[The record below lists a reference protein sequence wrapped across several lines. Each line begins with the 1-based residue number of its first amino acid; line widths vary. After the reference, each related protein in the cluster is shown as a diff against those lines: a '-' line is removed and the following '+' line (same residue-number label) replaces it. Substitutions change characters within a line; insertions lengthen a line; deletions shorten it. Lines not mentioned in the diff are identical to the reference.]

1 MGLAS
6 GQARLLSI
14 TARLTDNEY
23 RSQRLTNA
31 RLNLSTLSE
40 NARVEYQDALSQN
53 KFIYESFNGS
63 GKMQKTDLTPTV
75 LWQYQPTK
83 NQYAL
88 INTAGKVL
96 VSQEDGDN
104 FKQTDNLM
112 QFLDRYGLF
121 DSYNTEYAQYMSDY
135 AKYEND
141 LSDWNVDMAQWEA
154 DCAEVHNKY
163 LEDLEAWHAKY
174 DSKPN
179 LYETF
184 KNEVGTYEDICELE
198 ANMEIPLDGRYC
210 YFMAIA
216 SSQGQTECYLHLL
229 NELLEYDGGDCVEK
243 YFTASCAYN
252 KSFERTDCR
261 FHTNGEEGG
270 MHGQG
275 DTNAVMAEVS
285 AGIDDP
291 EKFCDGDDDFKPA
304 YLNNGVEDEHKYN
317 MLQAA
322 KDAGREPTA
331 FEILASDYVYNP
343 DTHDCSQ
350 LKTIKQKAI
359 DLYYIIL
366 NVDKFPEAD
375 AETRTN
381 MLINFTEGDMR
392 KIAENPP
399 TEPPIPYEA
408 PLKPQP
414 PIKPEIYIED
424 VEKSQWYTNLWYRM
438 NGEDN
443 PQEIFKISEDIV
455 SADAEETEIS
465 RYLLDFENANK
476 NNNSVAY
483 EILPSNLAY
492 SKDWLNNVLSQGI
505 VSMEKVGVT
514 RTSNEN
520 ELKWSSI
527 IYSNTTDINTEEN
540 SEAIAKA
547 ELHYTQILSEVESKD
562 KKFQMQLRSLDT
574 EHNALQTEY
583 SSVKSAV
590 DKNISRSF
598 KVFQG

>member
-154 DCAEVHNKY
+154 DCANYKEY
-163 LEDLEAWHAKY
+163 LIKLAKWEEESDKQDLY
-174 DSKPN
+174 N
-179 LYETF
+179 LFSNT
-184 KNEVGTYEDICELE
+184 VGTYEDIKKLSSL
-198 ANMEIPLDGRYC
+198 PTDSRYC
-210 YFMAIA
+210 YYRSIKEVNH
-216 SSQGQTECYLHLL
+216 TDCYLHILNGLL
-229 NELLEYDGGDCVEK
+229 DFNGTKDDSSFATHRYM
-243 YFTASCAYN
+243 ASCDIN
-252 KSFERTDCR
+252 RDFTESSRWFE
-261 FHTNGEEGG
+261 TNGQKGG
-270 MHGQG
+270 MFNYGHESVYSEMKAISDGM
-275 DTNAVMAEVS
+275 N
-285 AGIDDP
+285 DP
-291 EKFCDGDDDFKPA
+291 EKLCDGDDDFKPA
-304 YLNNGVEDEHKYN
+304 YMNLGFEDEYKYN

-322 KDAGREPTA
+322 RDEGREPTA

-350 LKTIKQKAI
+350 LKTLKQKAI
-359 DLYYIIL
+359 DMYYIIQ
-366 NVDKFPEAD
+366 NIGSFPEATFD
-375 AETRTN
+375 MRIN

-392 KIAENPP
+392 KIVSEKPEEVE
-399 TEPPIPYEA
+399 EPGEA